1 PRATCCVPTRRSSD
15 LFRAPSHPIA
25 QVATLLVA
33 GAVLIGAV
41 MIGAVLLVG
50 LLALGVLAA
59 IVVSLRLWW
68 ERRRS
73 ARPRQASRPGRED
86 RKSTRLNSSHVKI

>member
-1 PRATCCVPTRRSSD
+1 MSGR
-15 LFRAPSHPIA
+15 LYGFRAPSRPIA

-73 ARPRQASRPGRED
+73 ARPRQASRPGRELIEAEYTVVAERRIERRHGLD
-86 RKSTRLNSSHVKI
+86 